1 MKNLVILFFILLF
14 FCNCKTERNEY
25 YAYPTIPDNVIVEEH
40 FGISY
45 DNHFQ
50 ILENSKEGEVL
61 NWFKQQDSVTEAYF
75 ANKEFEKLLSYYDSL
90 ENKGGNPEK
99 RIRYNESGLT
109 FYLSNFYDGK
119 ENESSSLFISKSNSD
134 PNPQLLYNPKDY
146 KDGTYEIEYY
156 KPSYDGKHVAI
167 ALGKPELFFNHVI
180 ILACA
185 SKKVKGNP
193 ILNAKPMKA
202 GGLVWA
208 PDSDCLT
215 YIAYPNTG
223 EEENDRNSYTAV
235 YCLDN
240 LNNAPQAIFKDG
252 ENGVSLNQEY
262 YPVPRFRSS
271 SSNYL
276 FIYLGNASD
285 FWDCYYIST
294 EDFYRSNYN
303 WKKLYS
309 ENDEIFYSSGIER
322 NHIYYYK
329 RTHNGNIQFC
339 SVDLREPNFEKP
351 QIIAS
356 GTGKEQIGS
365 FEITKDKIYYTV
377 ATNGISESLFV
388 YDEKSGESSK
398 IELPISAGEIS
409 FDYRSPY
416 SDDLWVTISGWTSNP
431 KDYYL
436 NSSKGKFE
444 FVELGMWPD
453 YPEFENIISE
463 VVEVTSYDG
472 TKVPLSI
479 VRRKDHKFDS
489 NSMGIITAY
498 GSYGLSE
505 TPWFHSPIADFVNQG
520 NIYASA
526 HVRGGGEKGPKW
538 HEAGMKST
546 KPNSWKDL
554 IACSEYLI
562 EKGYVNP
569 KKLGLTVNSA
579 GGITG
584 GMAVNERPDLYSV
597 FTGFVPNLNVIRTEY
612 LEEFDD
618 SDTAF
623 EFGTIKEE
631 QSYKDLLGM
640 DPVVNVSNDKEYPS
654 TLMIIGFKDY
664 LIPPSGPGKYI
675 ALLQSFN
682 PANDIPYL
690 LDVKFDAEHE
700 TDWVGDYAKVLYFTM
715 NELKKKN

>member
-1 MKNLVILFFILLF
+1 MKSSFGVIVLMLLF
-14 FCNCKTERNEY
+14 INCRQNQSDIYE
-25 YAYPTIPDNVIVEEH
+25 YPTIENIAKTETHFDTSYTNQFSNLEH
-40 FGISY
+40 WKDTI
-45 DNHFQ
+45 
-50 ILENSKEGEVL
+50 VL
-61 NWFKQQDSVTEAYF
+61 NWFKRQDSVTESYF
-75 ANKEFEKLLSYYDSL
+75 SNKEFKKLFSYYDSL
-90 ENKGGNPEK
+90 ENKGGNPAK
-99 RIRYNESGLT
+99 RIIYNESGLT
-109 FYLSNFYDGK
+109 FYLSNYYGGK
-119 ENESSSLFISKSNSD
+119 ENESTPLFMLRSNIDS
-134 PNPQLLYNPKDY
+134 NPELLYDPKDY
-146 KDGTYEIEYY
+146 EDGTYEIEYY
-156 KPSYDGKHVAI
+156 KPSYDGKYVAI
-167 ALGKPELFFNHVI
+167 ALGKPGLFFNHVI
-180 ILACA
+180 ILDCA
-185 SKKVKGNP
+185 SKKIKGNP
-193 ILNAKPMKA
+193 IYNAKPQKA
-202 GGLVWA
+202 GGLIWA
-208 PDSDCLT
+208 PHSDCLM

-223 EEENDRNSYTAV
+223 KDENDRNSYTAL

-240 LNNAPQAIFKDG
+240 LHNAPQAIFKDG

-271 SSNYL
+271 NSNYL

-294 EDFYRSNYN
+294 EDFYKGNYN

-309 ENDEIFYSSGIER
+309 ENNQIYYSSGIER

-329 RTHNGNIQFC
+329 RIHNGNTEFC
-339 SVDLREPNFEKP
+339 SVDLREPDFEAPK
-351 QIIAS
+351 IIAS
-356 GTGKEQIGS
+356 GSGEDQIGS
-365 FEITKDKIYYTV
+365 FEIAKDKIYYTIT
-377 ATNGISESLFV
+377 TNGISESLFV
-388 YDEKSGESSK
+388 YDEKNGKYSK
-398 IELPISAGEIS
+398 IDLPISAGEIT

-436 NSSKGKFE
+436 NPSTGKFE

-453 YPEFENIISE
+453 YPEFSNIISE
-463 VVEVTSYDG
+463 VVEVTSHDG

-489 NSMGIITAY
+489 KSMGIITAY
-498 GSYGLSE
+498 GAYGLSE

-520 NIYASA
+520 NIYVSA

-546 KPNSWKDL
+546 KENSWKDL

-562 EKGYVNP
+562 NNKYVHP
-569 KKLGLTVNSA
+569 KKLGLNVNSA

-584 GMAVNERPDLYSV
+584 GMAVNERPELYGA

-618 SDTAF
+618 SDGAF

-631 QSYKDLLGM
+631 QSYMDLLKM
-640 DPVVNVSNDKEYPS
+640 DPVVNLSKDKEYPS
-654 TLMIIGFKDY
+654 TLMIIGFNDY
-664 LIPPSGPGKYI
+664 LIPPSDAGKYI

-682 PANDIPYL
+682 PTNDKPYL

-700 TDWVGDYAKVLYFTM
+700 TDWIGDYAKVLYFTM
-715 NELKKKN
+715 NELEKRN